1 MHSLCI
7 FYGAA
12 VPSAAPRAATRPN
25 MQGLPSGAIAS
36 AQASFVFVTG
46 DNLRVWAWNLGR
58 GTSCRS
64 GRSSLLVEPPA
75 CGNVTR
81 RRREGQRDAAH
92 AQANAQNRSS
102 TRHPSDKQAAQHR
115 DDLGQVYTP
124 LLWNL
129 SSFGQATSYVLPV
142 LLRAGATVDM
152 ALAEEY
158 SNEWLGGAAGYRD
171 LAKVHAAGG
180 WKRYAQAHAARLA
193 PIFAKAFPH
202 ARLPPELVSHI
213 VGLWAHV
220 GYY

>member
-1 MHSLCI
+1 LIAAGADATRADADGWTPLHSAASWDHTDPGTGRKTRSASCAVALLEA
-7 FYGAA
+7 GAA
-12 VPSAAPRAATRPN
+12 V
-25 MQGLPSGAIAS
+25 
-36 AQASFVFVTG
+36 
-46 DNLRVWAWNLGR
+46 D
-58 GTSCRS
+58 
-64 GRSSLLVEPPA
+64 
-75 CGNVTR
+75 
-81 RRREGQRDAAH
+81 
-92 AQANAQNRSS
+92 
-102 TRHPSDKQAAQHR
+102 AQHR

-158 SNEWLGGAAGYRD
+158 SNEWLGGAAGYRY

-180 WKRYAQAHAARLA
+180 WKRYAQAHSARLA